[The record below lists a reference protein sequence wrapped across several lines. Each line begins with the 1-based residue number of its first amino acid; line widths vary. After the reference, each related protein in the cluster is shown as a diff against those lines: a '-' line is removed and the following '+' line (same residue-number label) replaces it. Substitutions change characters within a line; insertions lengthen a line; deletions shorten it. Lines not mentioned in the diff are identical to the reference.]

1 MAEDKKTLET
11 NEGKTSFEE
20 KLDEYEI
27 KPHLLENIKMVK
39 NLFSNDDTLITREF
53 INQNNNNIKCC
64 AFFIDGMVNNEI
76 INENII
82 GPIIENIFLSPNA
95 DIIEVIKSQVI
106 ISNDVKK
113 VDKTSDIV
121 KAVVAG
127 DTAVFV
133 NGCKSALVISS
144 KGWASR
150 SIIEPDTERALRG
163 PREGFTEGILTNLSL
178 IRRKI
183 QTNELK
189 FVFKTFGTK
198 SNTKACIC
206 YIDNLIDKEIL
217 NELNRRL
224 DKIDIDGILDSN
236 YIVEMIRDAPM
247 SPFKTIGITERPDT
261 VASKLLEG
269 RIALVVDGSPIVLTL
284 PYLFIENFQAND
296 DYYLNFYFASIGRML
311 RLVGFLISIS
321 IPAIY
326 VALTTYHREMIP
338 TYLSLSII
346 EAHKNVPF
354 PTIVECILM
363 LLVFEIIRETGI
375 RMPSNIG
382 QALSVVGAL
391 VIGQAAVEAKFISA
405 PMVIIVAIT
414 AITGLINPKI
424 KGVTI
429 LTRLVF
435 LIASSILGFY
445 GYFYCI
451 ITLLTH
457 LFSLHSFGVL
467 YTSQISAWN
476 FQGFKDNFFRA
487 PWKFMITRPDFV
499 KKNKVRKSTE

>member
-1 MAEDKKTLET
+1 MADDKKNLET
-11 NEGKTSFEE
+11 DASITSFEE

-27 KPHLLENIKMVK
+27 KPQLLENIKLVK
-39 NLFSNDDTLITREF
+39 KLFANDDTLITREF
-53 INQNNNNIKCC
+53 MNQNDNNIKCC
-64 AFFIDGMVNNEI
+64 AFFIDGMVNNKI
-76 INENII
+76 VNENII
-82 GPIIENIFLSPNA
+82 GPIIENIFLSPKL
-95 DIIEVIKSQVI
+95 DVIEVIKSQVI
-106 ISNDVKK
+106 ISNDVKR
-113 VDKTSDIV
+113 VEKTSDVV
-121 KAVVAG
+121 KAIVSG
-127 DTAVFV
+127 DTVVFV
-133 NGCKSALVISS
+133 NGSNSALVIST
-144 KGWASR
+144 KGWPSR
-150 SIIEPDTERALRG
+150 SIIEPDTEKALRG
-163 PREGFTEGILTNLSL
+163 PREGFTEGIMVNLSL

-189 FVFKTFGTK
+189 FEFRSFGTK
-198 SNTKACIC
+198 SNTKSCIC

-236 YIVEMIRDAPM
+236 YIAEMIKDAPM

-269 RIALVVDGSPIVLTL
+269 RIALVVDGSPVVLTL
-284 PYLFIENFQAND
+284 PYLFIENFQSND
-296 DYYLNFYFASIGRML
+296 DYYLNFYFASIGRLL
-311 RLVGFLISIS
+311 RLFGFLVSIS

-405 PMVIIVAIT
+405 PMVIIVSIT

-429 LTRLVF
+429 LTRLIF
-435 LIASSILGFY
+435 LLAASFLGFY

-451 ITLLTH
+451 IILLTH

-467 YTSQISAWN
+467 YTSQICAWN
-476 FQGFKDNFFRA
+476 FQGFKDNSFRA
-487 PWKFMITRPDFV
+487 PWKYMITRPDFV
-499 KKNKVRKSTE
+499 KKNNVRKNTV